1 MIPPGQR
8 TLEKLRTLSQDEV
21 VEVLRQA
28 GIVGA
33 GGGGF
38 PTYFKYTDPQPHLI
52 VNSTESEPG
61 YWADKMLHKQHLNEF
76 LLVYE
81 ALKTVF
87 GFDLVS
93 MCVHEKDR
101 EWYAPYALRA
111 DGVYDFRVV
120 PNEYALGEEKTLIK
134 HATDKKVP
142 RRVRTSDG
150 KSRPGMPLD
159 AGIIVNNTE
168 TLLNVYNALFLGRP
182 VTTKFLQVYG
192 EGLDLKVYEV
202 PLGASVTEVL
212 SIAGIDVENPGH
224 LSVIDG
230 GPYLNEMC
238 IEDLGSGNAY
248 VRRTT
253 NALFVIPKGTPT
265 KEYAGVRTEPPK
277 DGIVS
282 LVGRVSGVE
291 LPLGGRFLAPATL
304 LVSEGDRVEYGRKIG
319 EPAED
324 GLSIGFWS
332 SLEGIVSSIEG
343 DIVSISGGA
352 LSQKAAEAE
361 TKTESIR

>member
-1 MIPPGQR
+1 MTELEQR
-8 TLEKLRTLSQDEV
+8 SLEELRALSKDEV

-28 GIVGA
+28 GVVGA

-38 PTYFKYTDPQPHLI
+38 PTYFKYANPQPHLI

-61 YWADKMLHKQHLNEF
+61 YWADKMLHKHHLNEF

-81 ALKTVF
+81 TLKAVF

-111 DGVYDFRVV
+111 NGVYDFRIV

-142 RRVRTSDG
+142 RRVQTSDG
-150 KSRPGMPLD
+150 KSRPGMPPD
-159 AGIIVNNTE
+159 AGIIVNSTE
-168 TLLNVYNALFLGRP
+168 TLLNVYNALFLGKP

-192 EGLDLKVYEV
+192 EDLDLKVYEA

-212 SIAGIDVENPGH
+212 SIAGVDVDNPGH

-238 IEDLGSGNAY
+238 IEDLGSGDAH

-265 KEYAGVRTEPPK
+265 KEYAGVETELPK

-282 LVGRVSGVE
+282 LVGRVSGVD
-291 LPLGGRFLAPATL
+291 LPLGGRFLAPATP

-324 GLSIGFWS
+324 GFSIGVWAS
-332 SLEGIVSSIEG
+332 MEGTISSIEG
-343 DIVSISGGA
+343 DIVSFSGGA
-352 LSQKAAEAE
+352 LSQKEAEA
-361 TKTESIR
+361 KTRAEVRR